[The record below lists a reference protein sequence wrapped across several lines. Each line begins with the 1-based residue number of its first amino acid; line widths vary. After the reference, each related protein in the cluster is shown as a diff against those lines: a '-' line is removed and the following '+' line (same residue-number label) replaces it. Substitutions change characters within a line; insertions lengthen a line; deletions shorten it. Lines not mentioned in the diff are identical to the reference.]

1 MTTNE
6 PFHVKVFNER
16 VRAMNQSR
24 SKSLTLS
31 DREVRDLQADIFNLL
46 ESIVELNRTITDLS
60 KNVGPTTIEMNG
72 GTF

>member
-1 MTTNE
+1 MATNE

-24 SKSLTLS
+24 SKSLLLS

-46 ESIVELNRTITDLS
+46 ETIVDLNKTVSEIS
-60 KNVGPTTIEMNG
+60 KNSGSTSIEMNG
-72 GTF
+72 GSF